1 MIQVNEEQLQER
13 TRAIISVLN
22 QAIDLVRDIRYSIK
36 LILHIRF
43 VLHVR
48 LGYIR
53 LWIRTMDIHLGEIEE
68 FMHTIR
74 EEARA
79 IEAEINSS
87 LSEESKL

>member
-1 MIQVNEEQLQER
+1 
-13 TRAIISVLN
+13 
-22 QAIDLVRDIRYSIK
+22 
-36 LILHIRF
+36 
-43 VLHVR
+43 
-48 LGYIR
+48 
-53 LWIRTMDIHLGEIEE
+53 MDIHLGEIEE